1 MSEEPHVAVDRA
13 LAVLEEAGSLGGA
26 ERAEAFERF
35 HDALVEALDEE
46 PGD

>member
-1 MSEEPHVAVDRA
+1 MSEETLAVDRA
-13 LAVLEEAGSLGGA
+13 LALLEQAASLGGV

-35 HDALVEALDEE
+35 HDALAGALDEE